1 MNLVIRAVSLAGAPL
16 SQSITGYFDTRG
28 GTIGRSDTNTM
39 ALPDP
44 ERHIS
49 RLQAEVWHANGN
61 YMVRNVGT
69 ANAIMHND
77 HRIAPGE
84 SAVLASGDELQIGTY
99 VLKVQEV
106 RDNETVRTITRGRVV
121 AEPQTVIASSTAE
134 GHTDPRHG
142 DFSPRPALAQVQ
154 APAAPARQA
163 APPAPPDD
171 PFLGLGGSGGVSSS
185 NPFADLLGSPVPAV
199 VKPAQGAAGPP
210 QGSLTPPGGGQGEA
224 QPWGRSLSR
233 VPAPAAAFATP
244 PAPAAASGMAAR
256 LPDDFDPFADPV
268 APPPSADPAAQ
279 LRQAASQGAR
289 PAADGGRA
297 SSNAF
302 DLLGSVDASSPAP
315 SLDAMFNLGG
325 SSSGRDP
332 LDDFLAAKPEGTGA
346 GRLGNSLDP
355 LELLTRKSPPP
366 APPRPAAGAA
376 QDHASD
382 LASAFVPPHVAP
394 DPRLIAETIPAARLR
409 QLPPDHGGA
418 GRPSRPLAPDPVPQR
433 AHPGTE
439 AVAMPAPA
447 PARPAESGWRPPA
460 DKPAAAPSPLS
471 EFFSSPAAVPPR
483 APAAEVRPPAQPQP
497 AAVAGQGAT
506 PEALWAAF
514 QEGTGVGFVPPQGL
528 NPDLMRVIGTLLRH
542 SIEGTR
548 RLVAARAATK
558 QELRADVTIVQPR
571 NNNPLKFAPDAQ
583 GALEQLLQPP
593 LRGFLPGPEAVE
605 DVMDDLLGHA
615 IGTMAGMR
623 AALDGVLARFA
634 PDQLEAKL
642 VGHSMLDTLVPMN
655 RRAKLWELYLQHFD
669 AVRTE
674 AHDDFHSLFGKAF
687 LQAYEQQL
695 DRLDAERRK
704 P

>member
-106 RDNETVRTITRGRVV
+106 RDNETVRTITKGRVV
-121 AEPQTVIASSTAE
+121 AEPQAVIASSTGE

-142 DFSPRPALAQVQ
+142 DYASRMAGAPGPGAAFPPPAAALAAAARLAPAAV
-154 APAAPARQA
+154 PAAPAA
-163 APPAPPDD
+163 HADD
-171 PFLGLGGSGGVSSS
+171 PFQALGMSSGVSSG
-185 NPFADLLGSPVPAV
+185 NPFADLLG
-199 VKPAQGAAGPP
+199 
-210 QGSLTPPGGGQGEA
+210 TPPPPAPAMPAPAARPTPG
-224 QPWGRSLSR
+224 R
-233 VPAPAAAFATP
+233 VPAPAAAFAP
-244 PAPAAASGMAAR
+244 VPAAPALVPNR
-256 LPDDFDPFADPV
+256 LPDDFDPFADP
-268 APPPSADPAAQ
+268 PPPAADTATM
-279 LRQAASQGAR
+279 LRQAAAGHPASR
-289 PAADGGRA
+289 PAAGAPSTPVSTDP
-297 SSNAF
+297 F
-302 DLLGSVDASSPAP
+302 DLLGSVGAASSAP
-315 SLDAMFNLGG
+315 SLDAMFNLGTPVSG
-325 SSSGRDP
+325 GRDP
-332 LDDFLAAKPEGTGA
+332 LDDFLSARPAADGQAAQGSA
-346 GRLGNSLDP
+346 SLDP
-355 LELLTRKSPPP
+355 LELLSRKP
-366 APPRPAAGAA
+366 AASAARPAAAA
-376 QDHASD
+376 ADDAPD
-382 LASAFVPPHVAP
+382 LASAFSPPRVA

-409 QLPPDHGGA
+409 SGLPAPA
-418 GRPSRPLAPDPVPQR
+418 AAPSRPIPLEPMPPAR
-433 AHPGTE
+433 AQAGTE
-439 AVAMPAPA
+439 AVSVQ
-447 PARPAESGWRPPA
+447 ARAAEAGWRPPVE
-460 DKPAAAPSPLS
+460 KPSSPLS
-471 EFFSSPAAVPPR
+471 EFFS
-483 APAAEVRPPAQPQP
+483 APAPAQSPPPARPVAEVRPRPQPQP
-497 AAVAGQGAT
+497 QSGGAAASPPAT
-506 PEALWAAF
+506 PEELWAAF
-514 QEGTGVGFVPPQGL
+514 QEGTGVTFVPPQGL

-623 AALDGVLARFA
+623 AALDGVLARFS

-642 VGHSMLDTLVPMN
+642 VGGSMLDTLVPMN
-655 RRAKLWELYLQHFD
+655 RRSKLWELYLQHFD